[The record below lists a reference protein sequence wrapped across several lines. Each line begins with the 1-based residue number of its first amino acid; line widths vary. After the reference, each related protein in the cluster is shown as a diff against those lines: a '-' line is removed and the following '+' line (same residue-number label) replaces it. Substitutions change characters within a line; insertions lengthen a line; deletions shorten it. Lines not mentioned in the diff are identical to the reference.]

1 MNAIALGPLVL
12 SGERFA
18 IIAGVFVFMIGSG
31 LLASR
36 VSPRFNL
43 WSTVLVFG
51 GLAAARLGH
60 VVTHWEYFGA
70 DPWRALAVWQGGF
83 SWIWVAPAVILAT
96 VLLLRTTQERAWA
109 VGPILASALVWTT
122 AHQLAS
128 ATEPMEPPA
137 LTLAALDV
145 PAIDLSAP
153 SDRPT
158 VINLWATWCPPCRRE
173 MPALAQA
180 EKTHPNVRFLFVNQG
195 EGEAGVRAFLQGEEL
210 DLSHVLLDEAMAVPR
225 HYGTV
230 GIPVTLFLHAD
241 GRLAKAHMGEIAP
254 EQIAIEIARLN

>member
-1 MNAIALGPLVL
+1 MA
-12 SGERFA
+12 
-18 IIAGVFVFMIGSG
+18 
-31 LLASR
+31 
-36 VSPRFNL
+36 
-43 WSTVLVFG
+43 
-51 GLAAARLGH
+51 
-60 VVTHWEYFGA
+60 
-70 DPWRALAVWQGGF
+70 
-83 SWIWVAPAVILAT
+83 
-96 VLLLRTTQERAWA
+96 
-109 VGPILASALVWTT
+109 
-122 AHQLAS
+122 
-128 ATEPMEPPA
+128 PPA